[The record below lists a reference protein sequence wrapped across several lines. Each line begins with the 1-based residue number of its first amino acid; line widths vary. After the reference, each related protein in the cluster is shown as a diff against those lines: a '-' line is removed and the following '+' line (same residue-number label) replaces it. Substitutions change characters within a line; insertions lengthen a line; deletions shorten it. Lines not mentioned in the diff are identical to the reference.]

1 MSSTEELVGL
11 VLAALHPRLR
21 ERCTES
27 KILAVLEE
35 DCGAYDIKTLRT
47 LLETRHGFDTARR
60 QRSSHQRSMARRS
73 GGCFSSPCQQLGA
86 AES

>member
-27 KILAVLEE
+27 KMLAVLEE
-35 DCGAYDIKTLRT
+35 GCGAYDIKTLRT
-47 LLETRHGFDTARR
+47 LDKETGGSIPRAHTVRR
-60 QRSSHQRSMARRS
+60 TQTVRR
-73 GGCFSSPCQQLGA
+73 CPERRA
-86 AES
+86 KRERRRRR